1 MHFGLK
7 TESRLLQRPTM
18 SQVSAFM
25 LSCLFFLVV
34 GCKVGPDY
42 NPKVTPVPTEWHQTL
57 DNGRIA
63 SNDQLCQWWRLF
75 DDPHLT
81 TLIECAADYNL
92 DLTAAYHRITQSRAQ
107 RCIANADR
115 FPTINRMAA
124 TTRIRQSLNGLGIGN
139 VPGLVLDPF
148 TLLGPSLDI
157 AWEPDFFGRIAR
169 QVEAADA
176 NVCMSIESFRGIM
189 VMLYGDVVQN
199 YVMVRNLQSQLRYA
213 KQNIERLER
222 ALDLTKKRVKG
233 GVAPIADQY
242 QAESTLAAAVAGVP
256 QLEIQLH
263 MALNRLS
270 VLVGHYPG
278 TLHESL
284 ADWSSIPSIES
295 EAPIVFPCDV
305 VRQRPDIR
313 EAERVIAARTAE
325 IGVAVADKYPRFSF
339 GGNVGL
345 SAQNLGDVFS
355 SDSIAYSFG
364 PSFTWPLFQGGRI
377 ECGICREE
385 AELEE
390 ALAQYEQTVLLA
402 FEEIENAIVS
412 YNKQKERRDALQL
425 TVVAAEQSF
434 EAVLRQYRAGKVE
447 FQTVLDTLQ
456 TLFNAQTNLAMSKGD
471 IATQLVTL
479 YRALGGGWETDA
491 HCEKRCT
498 RLHCPTRVDPSVVEN
513 IPTNTDVSRY
523 YNDGKNA
530 DNTGEKASG
539 TDDSSSSEA
548 DGNDRTDSDGTGKPG
563 ESKNTGDLF
572 EKQLQDLEERLKTTP
587 NGPPKIGTRD
597 ANDLSLPK
605 PTKPNAAEPAS
616 RGPLPEPP
624 TVIAPDKSVGDAL
637 IRPGAAVKP
646 KSTNSPFP
654 IQSAPI
660 IQPAEPVFPPTPIFL
675 SE

>member
-1 MHFGLK
+1 
-7 TESRLLQRPTM
+7 M
-18 SQVSAFM
+18 SQASAFM

-34 GCKVGPDY
+34 GCKVGPNY
-42 NPKVTPVPTEWHQTL
+42 EPKVTPVPTDWHQTL
-57 DNGRIA
+57 EGGRIA
-63 SNDQLCQWWRLF
+63 SNDQLCQWWQLF
-75 DDPHLT
+75 DDPYLT

-115 FPTINRMAA
+115 LPTINRMAS

-157 AWEPDFFGRIAR
+157 GWEPDFFGRVAR

-176 NVCMSIESFRGIM
+176 NICQSIEAFRGIM
-189 VMLYGDVVQN
+189 VMLYGEVAQN
-199 YVMVRNLQSQLRYA
+199 YVTVRSTQARLRYA
-213 KQNIERLER
+213 KQNIDLLER

-242 QAESTLAAAVAGVP
+242 QAESSLAAAVAAVP
-256 QLEIQLH
+256 LLEIQLH
-263 MALNRLS
+263 TALNRLS

-278 TLHESL
+278 TLHECL
-284 ADWSSIPSIES
+284 ADYSPIPSIEQD
-295 EAPIVFPCDV
+295 APVVFPCDV
-305 VRQRPDIR
+305 IRQRPDIR

-345 SAQNLGDVFS
+345 SAQNLGDVLS
-355 SDSIAYSFG
+355 SDSITYMFG

-377 ECGICREE
+377 RCAICREE

-390 ALAQYEQTVLLA
+390 AIAQYEQTVLLA

-412 YNKQKERRDALQL
+412 YNKQQERRDALQL
-425 TVVAAEQSF
+425 TVMAAEQSF
-434 EAVLRQYRAGKVE
+434 EAVLQQYRAGKIE
-447 FQTVLDTLQ
+447 FQTVLTTLQ
-456 TLFNAQTNLAMSKGD
+456 ALFNAQTDLAESRGD

-479 YRALGGGWETDA
+479 YAALGGGWETDA

-513 IPTNTDVSRY
+513 IPTSTGFDRFYGSGANTKDAGDTA
-523 YNDGKNA
+523 DGTKEP
-530 DNTGEKASG
+530 TGAKANG
-539 TDDSSSSEA
+539 DSST
-548 DGNDRTDSDGTGKPG
+548 DNDSTGDKG
-563 ESKNTGDLF
+563 ESKTTNDMF
-572 EKQLQDLEERLKTTP
+572 EKQLKDLEERLKTTP
-587 NGPPKIGTRD
+587 NGPPNIDTGD
-597 ANDLSLPK
+597 AADSSLPK
-605 PTKPNAAEPAS
+605 PPKSSATTDSPAA

-624 TVIAPDKSVGDAL
+624 AKSAPAKSPGDAPVTL
-637 IRPGAAVKP
+637 KEAIKP
-646 KSTNSPFP
+646 KPTKSPFP
-654 IQSAPI
+654 IQSTPI